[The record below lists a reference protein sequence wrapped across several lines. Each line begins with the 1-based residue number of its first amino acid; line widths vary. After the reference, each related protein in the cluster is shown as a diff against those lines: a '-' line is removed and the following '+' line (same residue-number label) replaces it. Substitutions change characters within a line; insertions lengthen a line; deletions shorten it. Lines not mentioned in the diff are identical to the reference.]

1 MTRQDM
7 EKILLDMVG
16 NVGKVAKTFDPEID
30 HISMACVEGSV
41 QVVAFKGL
49 DRVLDGYMFAY
60 RTMRLDGEYLK
71 ADGSPLFE
79 EVGA

>member
-1 MTRQDM
+1 MTKQEM
-7 EKILLDMVG
+7 EKILLDMVD

-30 HISMACVEGSV
+30 HVSMAFIEGSV

-49 DRVLDGYMFAY
+49 DRVLDGHMFAD